1 MIELMHGMGVDTLKA
16 AKALEKAGFESAQAE
31 ALVAAFGGS
40 AAGGAATRE
49 DLRDLRNATR
59 EEIGDLRSE
68 MRTGFDAVR
77 EEIAELRGETRS
89 EFAAMREETRSE
101 FAAVR
106 EETRSEFAAVREEIA
121 GLREETRSEFAA
133 VREETRSEF
142 AAVREEI
149 GVVKAGIGDLR
160 TEIVKV
166 RSACHND
173 IKSLK
178 AQMYGLLL
186 AQATLIV
193 SLIVGLQRLL

>member
-1 MIELMHGMGVDTLKA
+1 MIEFMQGMGVDTLKA
-16 AKALEKAGFESAQAE
+16 AKALEKAGFEPAQAE
-31 ALVAAFGGS
+31 ALVAAFGGPV
-40 AAGGAATRE
+40 AGGPATRE

-59 EEIGDLRSE
+59 EEIGELRSE
-68 MRTGFDAVR
+68 MRAGFVSNHEQISELRTETRAKFVAVR
-77 EEIAELRGETRS
+77 EEIAEVRGETRS
-89 EFAAMREETRSE
+89 EFASVRSE
-101 FAAVR
+101 MRTEFEAVR
-106 EETRSEFAAVREEIA
+106 SEMR
-121 GLREETRSEFAA
+121 T
-133 VREETRSEF
+133 EF

-149 GVVKAGIGDLR
+149 GVMKTDIADLR